1 MIRALI
7 RLSMAVFLATALFGG
22 PAMAVEEPKF
32 TSVLK
37 DGAFEVRDY
46 PQLIVAEVT
55 VAGAQ
60 KDAANKG
67 FRLLAAYIF
76 GANTHTQA
84 VAMTAPVAQQRVSEK
99 IAMTAPVTQTE
110 TAGTWIVRFTM
121 PSKYSLDTLPEPAD
135 ARVRLLRTPATRVA
149 VLRFSGLASPRD
161 VAARS
166 ADLLAAARSHELRAS
181 GPITLAQY
189 DPPWTPW
196 FMRRNEVLVPVE
208 P

>member
-1 MIRALI
+1 MIRTLV
-7 RLSMAVFLATALFGG
+7 RLSLALFLATALFGR

-32 TSVLK
+32 TTVLR

-46 PQLIVAEVT
+46 PQLVVAEVT
-55 VAGAQ
+55 VTGAQ

-67 FRLLAAYIF
+67 FRLLAGYIF
-76 GANTHTQA
+76 GANTGRQA
-84 VAMTAPVAQQRVSEK
+84 VAMTAPVTQQRVSEK

-110 TAGTWIVRFTM
+110 AAGTWIVRFTM
-121 PSKYSLDTLPEPAD
+121 PSKYSLDTLPEPDD
-135 ARVRLLRTPATRVA
+135 ARVRLLKTPTTRVA

-161 VAARS
+161 LAARS
-166 ADLLAAARSHELRAS
+166 ADLMAAAKSHELRAN
-181 GPITLAQY
+181 GPVTLAQY

-208 P
+208 R